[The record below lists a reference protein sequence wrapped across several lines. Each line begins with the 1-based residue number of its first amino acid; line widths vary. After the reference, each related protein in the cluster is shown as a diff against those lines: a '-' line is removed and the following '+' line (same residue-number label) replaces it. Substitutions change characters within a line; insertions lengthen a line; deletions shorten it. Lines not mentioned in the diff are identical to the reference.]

1 MDILE
6 KTKFASAKI
15 LVEINYRTTLG
26 QEFIKRQIGFI
37 INPEDVDPHNN
48 LSFYQLKSKIRGL
61 STQELRKI
69 RNYELNNKRRKFIIS
84 LINNE
89 MNSRLYEG

>member
-6 KTKFASAKI
+6 KTKFASTKI
-15 LVEINYRTTLG
+15 LHEINYRTTVG
-26 QEFIKRQIGFI
+26 QEFIKRQISFI
-37 INPEDVDPHNN
+37 RNSEDIDPHDN
-48 LSFYQLKSKIRGL
+48 LTFYQLKNIIRNV
-61 STQELRKI
+61 STQDLRKI